1 MHARR
6 AAMPKLL
13 LWTES
18 TIRQRAGRES
28 LAWGEEYFERG
39 AVVRLTRRGELLVW
53 PSAAPMRPT

>member
-1 MHARR
+1 
-6 AAMPKLL
+6 MPKLL